1 MVFPIW
7 QDRQA
12 PKSLPLLR
20 LRHRLFLNDPEA
32 PFTDGIFKRDP
43 LRLTLMNQ
51 AEFEQQREALIKE
64 APIPRL
70 WMLGKT
76 GSGKT
81 SIIRYLTGATRA
93 EIGNGFKP
101 QTKFSQQY
109 DFPDDDVPLVQF
121 LDTRGLGEA
130 GYDPTLDLNAFQ
142 GNAHLLI
149 VTVRLT
155 DQATDALTAPLTKIR
170 AANPSRP
177 VLLTLTCLHD
187 AYDHDEDNLQHP
199 TPDPFDTLTHADFR
213 QPTLS
218 QSQQQHFDTAHA
230 PDFTRLLMEKFKK
243 FEGLFDYWTAID
255 LTKPDEGFDQ
265 TEFGGQRL
273 KSAIIELLPE
283 AYRQAIVQIDDLN
296 QLLTEAQKS
305 RAAPVIMAHSLL
317 AASAAVVPVPWVDIP
332 LVLGIQSR
340 LAYKL
345 AEMNGQKLDTQTIS
359 TVSASLGGRVAMR
372 MGIRGTLKFIPWV
385 GSAVNSAATF
395 AITYASG
402 WAWNWYFMKI
412 SQGHIPTADELKEVY
427 AQQLTR
433 GESLWKRSKENESN

>member
-1 MVFPIW
+1 
-7 QDRQA
+7 
-12 PKSLPLLR
+12 
-20 LRHRLFLNDPEA
+20 
-32 PFTDGIFKRDP
+32 
-43 LRLTLMNQ
+43 MNQ
-51 AEFEQQREALIKE
+51 AQFEQQRAALVKD

-81 SIIRYLTGATRA
+81 SIIRYLTGATGA
-93 EIGNGFKP
+93 EVGNGFKP

-130 GYDPTLDLNAFQ
+130 GYDPAADLKAFQ
-142 GNAHLLI
+142 DGTHLLI

-155 DQATDALTAPLTKIR
+155 DQATDRLTSPLAKIR
-170 AANPSRP
+170 QANPNRP
-177 VLLTLTCLHD
+177 VLLVITCLHD
-187 AYDHDEDNLQHP
+187 AYTPDQHDLQHP
-199 TPDPFDTLTHADFR
+199 TPDPFDALTHDDFR
-213 QPTLS
+213 RSSLS
-218 QSQQQHFDTAHA
+218 PSLEQSISQAIA
-230 PDFTRLLMEKFKK
+230 PNCARLLNEKFKR

-255 LTKPDEGFDQ
+255 LTKPEDGFEEA
-265 TEFGGQRL
+265 EFGGQRL

-283 AYRQAIVQIDDLN
+283 AYRQAISQIEDLN
-296 QLLTEAQKS
+296 QLLTEAQQS
-305 RAAPVIMAHSLL
+305 RVAPVIMAHCLL

-345 AEMNGQKLDTQTIS
+345 AEMNGQKLDAQTIS
-359 TVSASLGGRVAMR
+359 RVSASLGSRIAVR

-412 SQGHIPTADELKEVY
+412 GQGHVPTAEELKEVY
-427 AQQLTR
+427 AQQLKR
-433 GESLWKRSKENESN
+433 GESLWKRSKENESS

>member
-1 MVFPIW
+1 
-7 QDRQA
+7 
-12 PKSLPLLR
+12 
-20 LRHRLFLNDPEA
+20 
-32 PFTDGIFKRDP
+32 
-43 LRLTLMNQ
+43 MNQ
-51 AEFEQQREALIKE
+51 AEFEQKRAALVRD
-64 APIPRL
+64 APIPRI

-81 SIIRYLTGATRA
+81 SIIRHLTGATAA

-101 QTKFSQQY
+101 QTKFSRQY

-130 GYDPTLDLNAFQ
+130 GYDPRADLEAFQ
-142 GNAHLLI
+142 DGTHLLI

-155 DQATDALTAPLTKIR
+155 DQATDVLTSPLAKVR
-170 AANPSRP
+170 KANPNRP
-177 VLLTLTCLHD
+177 ILLAITCLHD
-187 AYDHDEDNLQHP
+187 AYVHDQNELQHP
-199 TPDPFDTLTHADFR
+199 TPDPFDVLTHEDFR
-213 QPTLS
+213 RPSLS
-218 QSQQQHFDTAHA
+218 PPLEQKLSEVTT
-230 PDFTRLLMEKFKK
+230 PNFTRLLNEKFKK

-255 LTKPDEGFDQ
+255 LTKPEEGFD
-265 TEFGGQRL
+265 EADFGGDRL
-273 KSAIIELLPE
+273 KSAIIDLLPE
-283 AYRQAIVQIDDLN
+283 AYRQAILQIEDLN
-296 QLLTEAQKS
+296 QLLTEAQTA
-305 RAAPVIMAHSLL
+305 RVAPVIMAHCLL

-345 AEMNGQKLDTQTIS
+345 AEINGQKLDAQTIS
-359 TVSASLGGRVAMR
+359 RVSALLGSRIAVR

-412 SQGHIPTADELKEVY
+412 SQGHVPTAEELKEVY
-427 AQQLTR
+427 AQQLKR
-433 GESLWKRSKENESN
+433 GESLWKRSKENESS

>member
-1 MVFPIW
+1 
-7 QDRQA
+7 
-12 PKSLPLLR
+12 
-20 LRHRLFLNDPEA
+20 
-32 PFTDGIFKRDP
+32 
-43 LRLTLMNQ
+43 MNQ
-51 AEFEQQREALIKE
+51 AEFEKQREALIKE

-93 EIGNGFKP
+93 EIGSGFKP

-109 DFPDDDVPLVQF
+109 DFPDNDVPLVQF

-130 GYDPTLDLNAFQ
+130 GYDPRSDLDAFQ
-142 GNAHLLI
+142 DDTHLLI

-155 DQATDALTAPLTKIR
+155 DQATDALTSPLAKIR
-170 AANPSRP
+170 AANPNRP
-177 VLLTLTCLHD
+177 VLLAITCLHD
-187 AYDHDEDNLQHP
+187 AYSRSESDIQHP
-199 TPDPFDTLTHADFR
+199 TPDPFDDLTHADFR
-213 QPTLS
+213 QSSLN
-218 QSQQQHFDTAHA
+218 QSHGQLLDSTFS
-230 PDFTRLLMEKFKK
+230 PDFTRLLNEKFKK
-243 FEGLFDYWTAID
+243 FEGLYDYWTAID
-255 LTKPDEGFDQ
+255 LTKPEDGFDE

-283 AYRQAIVQIDDLN
+283 AYRQAIVQIEDLN
-296 QLLTEAQKS
+296 LLLSEAQKS
-305 RAAPVIMAHSLL
+305 RVAPVIMAQSLL

-345 AEMNGQKLDTQTIS
+345 AEMNGQKLDAQTIS
-359 TVSASLGGRVAMR
+359 RVTASLGGRVAAR
-372 MGIRGTLKFIPWV
+372 MGIRGTLKFIPWL

-412 SQGHIPTADELKEVY
+412 SQGHLPTAEELKEVY
-427 AQQLTR
+427 AQQLKR
-433 GESLWKRSKENESN
+433 GESLWKRSKENESS